1 MRLSLTA
8 QYVIDPGFCKQNS
21 YNPRTGMFSLQ
32 VTPVSRAA
40 ALQRTGRAGRTA
52 PGKSFRLYTA
62 WTFHN
67 ELEENTVPEIQR
79 TNLGALP
86 CSVATQCVV
95 RIPSVTTIGFEA
107 PQIFMLCARIC
118 HPWPQQGSRNF
129 RYKCLESVWHLCMQ
143 PLKCVW
149 QIRMQARWC

>member
-1 MRLSLTA
+1 
-8 QYVIDPGFCKQNS
+8 
-21 YNPRTGMFSLQ
+21 MFSLQ

-79 TNLGALP
+79 TNLGGPPPGPRPPPPTRALP
-86 CSVATQCVV
+86 RAQ
-95 RIPSVTTIGFEA
+95 
-107 PQIFMLCARIC
+107 LAR
-118 HPWPQQGSRNF
+118 PPPRRWAF
-129 RYKCLESVWHLCMQ
+129 F
-143 PLKCVW
+143 
-149 QIRMQARWC
+149 ARRC

>member
-1 MRLSLTA
+1 
-8 QYVIDPGFCKQNS
+8 
-21 YNPRTGMFSLQ
+21 MFSLQ

-79 TNLGALP
+79 TNLGASPADARHAAQNPAVNQGLLGIHA
-86 CSVATQCVV
+86 CSNRRRRDVQSLVL
-95 RIPSVTTIGFEA
+95 SA
-107 PQIFMLCARIC
+107 PRRRRLCMKL
-118 HPWPQQGSRNF
+118 G
-129 RYKCLESVWHLCMQ
+129 LMHLCT
-143 PLKCVW
+143 
-149 QIRMQARWC
+149 A